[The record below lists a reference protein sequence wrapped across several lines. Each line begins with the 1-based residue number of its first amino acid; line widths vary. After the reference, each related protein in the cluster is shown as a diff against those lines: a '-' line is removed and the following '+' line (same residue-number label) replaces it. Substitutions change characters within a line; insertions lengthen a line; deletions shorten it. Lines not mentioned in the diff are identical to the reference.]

1 MARKKIEYD
10 HDLFQR
16 VAWINMAGWL
26 TNRQAADLLE
36 LSERTYMR
44 LKDEMSALI
53 AASNAKYLGVNM
65 EAFFQKHKENGRI
78 FPNKTEV
85 FFQLKGAIGRRL
97 PKNQEESFQNDI
109 ESEECFQ
116 NDKESETSFQENER
130 QKYLKINVC
139 PYCYTPFDRL
149 VDGKCPTC
157 EKQIEQFFGDKG
169 AQYE

>member
-65 EAFFQKHKENGRI
+65 EASVLPIEECNRKKASKKTGRI
-78 FPNKTEV
+78 
-85 FFQLKGAIGRRL
+85 L
-97 PKNQEESFQNDI
+97 PK
-109 ESEECFQ
+109 
-116 NDKESETSFQENER
+116 
-130 QKYLKINVC
+130 
-139 PYCYTPFDRL
+139 
-149 VDGKCPTC
+149 
-157 EKQIEQFFGDKG
+157 
-169 AQYE
+169 